1 MSSKPRSVAVV
12 ASSQTPLSPAQR
24 KFNQLVRQIE
34 KLRTEL
40 KDWDA
45 AETSFVHNWAL
56 QVQPLQIELAD
67 CRYGVVLRLRQMM
80 GEPGWTR
87 TERQTQREMLCML
100 AAHLIDDEH
109 TDEARAAEL
118 KKWHDVH
125 AEVAF
130 DTAAANDMAEMK
142 RLFETMTGV
151 DLGDDPV
158 ASEDEL
164 MQRAF
169 SKMQA
174 QVEQGPPPADAAH
187 SRKRP
192 TAAQRRREQEEKD
205 ATQSLREVFRKLAS
219 ALHPDRA
226 DDDADR
232 QRRTE
237 AMQRVNQA
245 YERQDLLAL
254 LTLQLEIEQ
263 IDAAHLSSAGA
274 DKLRHYNRVLAD
286 QVSEL
291 KAERLGREAALR
303 MRYRLDPFAGLT
315 PRKLTQLTVLEAQEL
330 RLMLSE
336 ARLDLEGLSNTPYA
350 KRWLRARREEM
361 KSQANDG
368 HDFPFDLPF

>member
-1 MSSKPRSVAVV
+1 MSTKPHSVAVV
-12 ASSQTPLSPAQR
+12 ASAQTPLSPAQR

-40 KDWDA
+40 QDWDS
-45 AETSFVHNWAL
+45 AETAFVHNWAQ
-56 QVQPLQIELAD
+56 QVLPLQIELAN
-67 CRYGVVLRLRQMM
+67 CRFGVVQRLHQMM
-80 GEPGWTR
+80 GEKGWTR
-87 TERQTQREMLCML
+87 TERHTQRELLCML
-100 AAHLIDDEH
+100 AANLIDDEH

-118 KKWHDVH
+118 KALHDAH
-125 AEVAF
+125 AEVDF
-130 DTAAANDMAEMK
+130 DTAAADDMAEMK

-169 SKMQA
+169 SSMNA

-245 YERQDLLAL
+245 YARQDLLAL

-263 IDAAHLSSAGA
+263 IDTAHLSIASA

-291 KAERLGREAALR
+291 KAERHAREAALCI
-303 MRYRLDPFAGLT
+303 RYRLDPFVGLT
-315 PRKLTQLTVLEAQEL
+315 PRKLAQLTVREAQEL
-330 RLMLSE
+330 RLILIE
-336 ARLDLEGLSNTPYA
+336 ARLDLEGLGHTPYA

-361 KSQANDG
+361 KGQANDE
-368 HDFPFDLPF
+368 HDLPFDLPF